1 MLRAQACMDGPH
13 PQIGF
18 VTRAERARNKPSSG
32 GKRLVMLGLGPLLI
46 LLAPIVGAI
55 PGPGG
60 VIVLL
65 AGIALTLQGS
75 RMAKRSY
82 VRMKRRWPRLGHWSD
97 KGLRRPSHFRRLR
110 RARDAGA

>member
-1 MLRAQACMDGPH
+1 MAGD
-13 PQIGF
+13 
-18 VTRAERARNKPSSG
+18 ERGKDRNGSRWT
-32 GKRLVMLGLGPLLI
+32 GKRLF
-46 LLAPIVGAI
+46 LLAFGLALIVASPVVGVL

-75 RMAKRSY
+75 QVAKRLY
-82 VRMKRRWPRLGHWSD
+82 VRAKRRWPVLGHWSD

-110 RARDAGA
+110 RKQEEPASGD

>member
-1 MLRAQACMDGPH
+1 MKKTD
-13 PQIGF
+13 
-18 VTRAERARNKPSSG
+18 RARRDRLGES
-32 GKRLVMLGLGPLLI
+32 KRLIMLALGPALI
-46 LLAPIVGAI
+46 VLAPFVGAI

-60 VIVLL
+60 VVVLI

-75 RMAKRSY
+75 RTAKRIY

-110 RARDAGA
+110 RAHDAGA